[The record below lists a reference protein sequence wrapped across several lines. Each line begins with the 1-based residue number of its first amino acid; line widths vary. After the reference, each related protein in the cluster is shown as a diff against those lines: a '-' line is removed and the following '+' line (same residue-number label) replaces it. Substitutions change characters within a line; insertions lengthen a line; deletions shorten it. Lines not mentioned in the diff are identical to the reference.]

1 MDGGMS
7 GGIKGKDGAA
17 ERALLA
23 AARLLRELPRGR
35 QMHGA
40 ARGRFAEFAR
50 GHAGA
55 RPQLVGNLLP
65 GGDGYEFDLLLGL
78 GGEGTLALSWH
89 PEDGVPW
96 TPKYS
101 DHWAVNYV
109 LTVNGQS
116 TTIQSALLYLG
127 TLLKRRPDLMTDL
140 VNRSLVQAAMES
152 EVIVIEEARTERAVE
167 LFRRGQGLEKA
178 EDMRRWL
185 QQTGLTLEAV
195 YELVEET
202 LRVEEFRKRL
212 VAGKAAP
219 WFAQHKAD
227 FERITVLEVEAA
239 TPAAARRLAAAAR
252 RGGLGDTAAKA
263 EAQLLATRSWR
274 CHAHELAGGAD
285 DGVHLEGR
293 VLRQVIRREPA
304 KLDAATCGH
313 IEGLLYQR
321 WLAQARAQAQVQW
334 HWM

>member
-7 GGIKGKDGAA
+7 GIPDNTGGAA
-17 ERALLA
+17 DSALLA

-35 QMHGA
+35 HSHNA
-40 ARGRFAEFAR
+40 ARGRFARFAR
-50 GHAGA
+50 GHAAA
-55 RPQLVGNLLP
+55 RPQLVSNLVP
-65 GGDGYEFDLLLGL
+65 GADGYEFDLLLAVHGQ
-78 GGEGTLALSWH
+78 GTLALSWH

-127 TLLKRRPDLMTDL
+127 AVLKRRPDLMADL
-140 VNRSLVQAAMES
+140 VNRSLLQSAMEGES
-152 EVIVIEEARTERAVE
+152 IVIDEARTVRAVE
-167 LFRRGQGLEKA
+167 QFRRGQGLEKA

-185 QQTGLTLEAV
+185 QQTGLTIEAV

-212 VAGKAAP
+212 VAGKARP
-219 WFAQHKAD
+219 WFAAHRAD
-227 FERITVLEVEAA
+227 FERVTVFEVEPAS
-239 TPAAARRLAAAAR
+239 PAAARKLAAAAR
-252 RGGLGDTAAKA
+252 RGGLQAAA
-263 EAQLLATRSWR
+263 ARAGAQLTGTRTR
-274 CHAHELAGGAD
+274 CCYAHELAQAAD
-285 DGVHLEGR
+285 HG
-293 VLRQVIRREPA
+293 LREVIRREPPRF
-304 KLDAATCGH
+304 DAATRAH
-313 IEGLLYQR
+313 IERQLFEQ
-321 WLAQARAQAQVQW
+321 WLERGRAQAQLQW